1 MIVINYENSHSG
13 EYLSLIEMKYKA
25 QKNYVYF
32 LNDLKST
39 IAFSEK
45 YQNPHFII
53 IKDGENVVGH
63 CALILDSNL
72 KKGEA
77 FFGFLD
83 VIDDFNTFK
92 ILWQSL
98 IKLAKSK
105 NIRILKGPI
114 NATAWHQYRVMS
126 FSDNSD
132 FFKSELFCEAY
143 YYEFYKT
150 QQPSKEILYHS
161 GFRENFKFL
170 ISLTEPAYKAA
181 IENGLIID
189 EIKNIS
195 YEQLGEILDIS
206 KVVFKDNWAYTDLSM
221 ESFESLYSSQKLSTH
236 LNKIYFLR
244 SGDKILGY
252 LSSLIENDDTLIL
265 KTIAILPEF
274 QGKGLGN
281 ALVYKAHLDAQ
292 EKGYKN
298 IIYALIREDN
308 NIKNFPKEEAVVF
321 RKYSTFEFNI

>member
-1 MIVINYENSHSG
+1 MNIINYENSSSG
-13 EYLSLIEMKYKA
+13 EYLSLIEKKYKA
-25 QKNYVYF
+25 QKNYAYF

-39 IAFSEK
+39 LAFTEK
-45 YQNPHFII
+45 YQKPHFIVV
-53 IKDGENVVGH
+53 KDGEDVVGH

-72 KKGEA
+72 NEGEA

-83 VIDDFNTFK
+83 VVDDFNTFT

-98 IKLAKSK
+98 LKLAKSK

-126 FSDNSD
+126 FTDNSD
-132 FFKSELFCEAY
+132 FFKSELFCEPY

-150 QQPSKEILYHS
+150 LQPSKEILYHS
-161 GFRENFKFL
+161 GFRESFKFL
-170 ISLTEPAYKAA
+170 ISVTEPAYRAA

-189 EIKNIS
+189 EIENIS
-195 YEQLGEILDIS
+195 TEQLQEILDIS

-221 ESFESLYSSQKLSTH
+221 ESFGALYSSQKLSAH
-236 LNKIYFLR
+236 LSKIYFLR
-244 SGDKILGY
+244 SGEKILGY

-265 KTIAILPEF
+265 KTIAVLPEF

-281 ALVYKAHLDAQ
+281 ALVHKAHRDAL
-292 EKGYKN
+292 EKGYKK

-321 RKYSTFEFNI
+321 RKYSTFEFEI